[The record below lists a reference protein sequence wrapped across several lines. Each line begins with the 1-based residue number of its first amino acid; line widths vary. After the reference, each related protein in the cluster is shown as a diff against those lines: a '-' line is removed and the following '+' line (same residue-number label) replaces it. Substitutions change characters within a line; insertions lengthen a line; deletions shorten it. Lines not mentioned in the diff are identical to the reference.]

1 MAAARRKAPTQTAP
15 QTIEEA
21 TATIDKYMAMQATVD
36 QLKADADASIQ
47 QIEGAR
53 DAMVAPLEQA
63 QKELFKQL
71 RAWWAVAKDQL
82 TEGKRKSIELA
93 GAIIGER
100 TNTPSLKL
108 PKGVK
113 QEDFIE
119 KIRAVLEAEDA
130 APYIRTKFELDKQAI
145 IKTLRRGEDDPKA
158 KQLADLGAGVSQA
171 NQFFIDRAGKREA
184 DPELVDVEG
193 GEE

>member
-1 MAAARRKAPTQTAP
+1 MAAARRKAPTQIAP
-15 QTIEEA
+15 QTIQEA

-108 PKGVK
+108 PKGVN

-119 KIRAVLEAEDA
+119 KIRAALEEKADS
-130 APYIRTKFELDKQAI
+130 YIRTKLELDKQAI
-145 IKTLRRGEDDPKA
+145 IKTLRKGEDDPMA
-158 KQLADLGAGVSQA
+158 ERLATLGAAVSQA
-171 NQFFIDRAGKREA
+171 DQFFIDRAGKREA

-193 GEE
+193 GAA

>member
-1 MAAARRKAPTQTAP
+1 MAAARRKAPTQVAP
-15 QTIEEA
+15 QTIQEA

-47 QIEGAR
+47 QI
-53 DAMVAPLEQA
+53 
-63 QKELFKQL
+63 
-71 RAWWAVAKDQL
+71 
-82 TEGKRKSIELA
+82 EGKRKSIELA

-119 KIRAVLEAEDA
+119 KIRAALEANAE
-130 APYIRTKFELDKQAI
+130 PFIRTKLELDKQAI
-145 IKTLRRGEDDPKA
+145 IKTLRKGEDDPMA
-158 KQLADLGAGVSQA
+158 ERLAALGAGVSQA
-171 NQFFIDRAGKREA
+171 DQFFIDRAGKREA

-193 GEE
+193 GAA

>member
-1 MAAARRKAPTQTAP
+1 MAAARRKAPTQVAP

-21 TATIDKYMAMQATVD
+21 TSTIDRYMAMQSSIEGI
-36 QLKADADASIQ
+36 KAEADASIQ

-53 DAMVAPLEQA
+53 DGMVAPLEQA

-71 RAWWAVAKDQL
+71 RAWWAVAKDQM
-82 TEGKRKSIELA
+82 TDGKRKSIELA

-113 QEDFIE
+113 QDEFIE
-119 KIRAVLEAEDA
+119 KIRAALADDA
-130 APYIRTKFELDKQAI
+130 TPYIRTKLELDKLAI
-145 IKTLRRGEDDPKA
+145 IKTLRKGEDDTMA
-158 KQLADLGAGVSQA
+158 ERLAQLGAGVSQA
-171 NQFFIDRAGKREA
+171 TQFFIDRAGKREA

-193 GEE
+193 ESA

>member
-1 MAAARRKAPTQTAP
+1 MAAARRKAPTQVAP
-15 QTIEEA
+15 QTIQEA

-36 QLKADADASIQ
+36 QLKADADASMQ
-47 QIEGAR
+47 AIEGAR

-71 RAWWAVAKDQL
+71 RTWWAVAKDQL
-82 TEGKRKSIELA
+82 TEGKRKSVELA

-108 PKGVK
+108 PKGMK

-119 KIRAVLEAEDA
+119 KLRLALDSEAT
-130 APYIRTKFELDKQAI
+130 PYIRTKLELDKQAI
-145 IKTLRRGEDDPKA
+145 IKTLRMGENDPVA
-158 KQLADLGAGVSQA
+158 VRLADLGAGVSQA
-171 NQFFIDRAGKREA
+171 NQFFIDRAGKRVV

-193 GEE
+193 DAA